1 MCVYVCV
8 CACACVRTCVHVSC
22 TWYSKHL
29 WFLQQINNVEV
40 LRVLRNG
47 ATAVHFTATP
57 LAEGDS
63 VHMSVDWKR
72 RFDHMQQHS
81 GQHLITAIA
90 DILFGYKTTSWWV
103 PIAYTAKNSQQLHP

>member
-1 MCVYVCV
+1 MCVCV
-8 CACACVRTCVHVSC
+8 SACVLVLFVLQF
-22 TWYSKHL
+22 HL
-29 WFLQQINNVEV
+29 LYCGFHQQINDVEV
-40 LRVLRNG
+40 LRVVRSG
-47 ATAVHFTATP
+47 ATAVHFIAAP

-90 DILFGYKTTSWWV
+90 DKLFGYKTTSWWV
-103 PIAYTAKNSQQLHP
+103 TVKPNGSV

>member
-1 MCVYVCV
+1 M
-8 CACACVRTCVHVSC
+8 
-22 TWYSKHL
+22 
-29 WFLQQINNVEV
+29 
-40 LRVLRNG
+40 LRSG
-47 ATAVHFTATP
+47 ATAVHFTAAP

-90 DILFGYKTTSWWV
+90 DKLFGYKTTSWWV
-103 PIAYTAKNSQQLHP
+103 Q